1 MERMAA
7 LAARQEEERKMERER
22 KQAAMEVR
30 Q

>member
-7 LAARQEEERKMERER
+7 LAARQEEERKIEREL